1 MRLSGYPSITPTTIL
16 LFYLSLFHSWL
27 LYAAVGSLKGTLNMS
42 ETNTYISTRGGVA
55 GVDFLS
61 AVMMGLADD
70 GGLLL
75 PASLP
80 DVRERLDSWRSLAY
94 PELAAAVMADFV
106 GDTIPADVLLDLL
119 RRSYSTFTVPEVV
132 PIVPCGNLYI
142 AELFHGPTLAFKDIA
157 LQFLGNLFEYIL
169 GRTGG
174 KLNILGATSGDTGSA
189 AIHGVRGKAG
199 IDIFIMFPDGRVS
212 PLQERQMTTVPDRNV
227 HCIAVE
233 GTFDDGQRVLKEI
246 FNDLAFKRQYH
257 LGAVNSVNWAR
268 VLAQVVYY
276 FWAAFRVREQSG
288 AQAVQVAVPTGN
300 FGDIFAGYIA
310 LRMGA
315 PIERLIL
322 ATNEND
328 ILSRFFNR
336 GDYSLGTVSP
346 TLSPSMDIQVASNFE
361 RYLYYRIGED
371 STRVRDLMATFARD
385 RKITI
390 QDDGDPVFA
399 AGRGDTAMTLDA
411 IQRYHKQHGYILDP
425 HTAVGVAVAES
436 FPSQVP
442 TICLATAHPA
452 KFSAAITQALGADLA
467 KHPALEALKN
477 LPVRRVTLKPEKSV
491 VQAYMAAE
499 LARR

>member
-1 MRLSGYPSITPTTIL
+1 MPDSS
-16 LFYLSLFHSWL
+16 
-27 LYAAVGSLKGTLNMS
+27 
-42 ETNTYISTRGGVA
+42 TYISTRGGVS

-75 PASLP
+75 PAAIP
-80 DVRERLDSWRSLAY
+80 PVGDRLDVWRRLPY
-94 PELAAAVMADFV
+94 HELAAAVMADFV
-106 GDTIPADVLLDLL
+106 GDSIPAGVLRDLL
-119 RRSYSTFTVPEVV
+119 RRSYSTFAAPEVV
-132 PIVPCGNLYI
+132 PVVPCGDIYI

-169 GRTGG
+169 GQTGG
-174 KLNILGATSGDTGSA
+174 KLNIIGATSGDTGSA

-227 HCIAVE
+227 HCIAVQ

-246 FNDLAFKRQYH
+246 FNDLAFKRQYQ

-276 FWAAFRVREQSG
+276 FWAAFKVRERCG
-288 AQAVQVAVPTGN
+288 AETVQVAVPTGN

-310 LRMGA
+310 QRMGA

-328 ILSRFFNR
+328 ILCRFFNS
-336 GDYSLGTVSP
+336 GEYSLGPVSP

-361 RYLYYRIGED
+361 RYLYYRVGSD
-371 STRVRDLMATFARD
+371 SAKVRELMAVFARD
-385 RKITI
+385 RKLVIADG
-390 QDDGDPVFA
+390 DDGAFV
-399 AGRGDTAMTLDA
+399 AGRGDTAMTVAA
-411 IQRYHKQHGYILDP
+411 IRRYYEQHGYILDP
-425 HTAVGVAVAES
+425 HTAVGVAVAEA
-436 FPSQVP
+436 FPTAVP
-442 TICLATAHPA
+442 TVCLATAHPA
-452 KFSAAITQALGADLA
+452 KFSAAITQALGSDLA
-467 KHPALEALKN
+467 RHPALEALKT
-477 LPVRRVTLKPEKSV
+477 LPVRRVTLKPEKDIIESYV
-491 VQAYMAAE
+491 AAE
-499 LARR
+499 LAVK